1 MSSDSIGN
9 NTDISGALSS
19 LNIGDNNESN
29 NNGETTIIICA
40 NCGKEGGDNM
50 NTCNKC
56 KMVHYCNLA
65 CKKKHKSKHKKKCD
79 RRVAELFDV
88 ELFKDPPREE
98 CPICMLP
105 LANDPDQSHFKSCCG
120 KVICYGC
127 IYAILIEAN
136 QRGKK
141 RENNLCPFCREPPES
156 SNKESIKR
164 LNKLMENGNAEAFN
178 VLGLCFAFGTHGMPR
193 HRAKAHALFLKAGE
207 LGCADAYCNLG
218 IAYRQG
224 EGVEID
230 MKKATHFF
238 ELAAMSGDVCARH
251 RLGVIEGQAG
261 NDQRAM
267 KHFTIAARAGDSKC
281 LENVKKGFIAGLVT
295 KNEYESTLRAYHESQ
310 MEMKSEAREKIADI
324 MAQRQPVN

>member
-1 MSSDSIGN
+1 
-9 NTDISGALSS
+9 
-19 LNIGDNNESN
+19 
-29 NNGETTIIICA
+29 
-40 NCGKEGGDNM
+40 
-50 NTCNKC
+50 
-56 KMVHYCNLA
+56 
-65 CKKKHKSKHKKKCD
+65 
-79 RRVAELFDV
+79 
-88 ELFKDPPREE
+88 
-98 CPICMLP
+98 
-105 LANDPDQSHFKSCCG
+105 
-120 KVICYGC
+120 
-127 IYAILIEAN
+127 
-136 QRGKK
+136 
-141 RENNLCPFCREPPES
+141 
-156 SNKESIKR
+156 
-164 LNKLMENGNAEAFN
+164 MENGNAEAFN

-281 LENVKKGFIAGLVT
+281 LENVKKEFIAGLVT
-295 KNEYESTLRAYHESQ
+295 KNEYESTIRAYHESQ
-310 MEMKSEAREKIADI
+310 METKSEAREKIADI